1 MRTFSPT
8 LALGAI
14 LLTSFS
20 STSLLAQEQQ
30 PAAAATQAVPAPA
43 QARHI
48 ANPQRHA
55 RKMAKKL
62 GLTPDQESKL
72 EPILADKQQQ
82 MATVKAD
89 TTLPPKDKHAK
100 VRSIN
105 QDSDAKVESIL
116 NEAQRQQY
124 EQMKQS
130 RKANKQQR
138 SGASTN
144 S

>member
-1 MRTFSPT
+1 
-8 LALGAI
+8 
-14 LLTSFS
+14 
-20 STSLLAQEQQ
+20 
-30 PAAAATQAVPAPA
+30 
-43 QARHI
+43 
-48 ANPQRHA
+48 
-55 RKMAKKL
+55 
-62 GLTPDQESKL
+62 
-72 EPILADKQQQ
+72 